1 MHAWYY
7 MQHKGEYFSSN
18 LYLRSLHLQNYIQE
32 FPIKLLICTCKY
44 RLSQHFMNTLKEKKK
59 SSQKIAV
66 QGPETNLIQKIITF
80 YTGTCGQSYSY
91 YHYRQIV

>member
-59 SSQKIAV
+59 ELSENCSSGSRNKFD
-66 QGPETNLIQKIITF
+66 PKNHHFL
-80 YTGTCGQSYSY
+80 
-91 YHYRQIV
+91 YRDMWSILQLLSL

>member
-32 FPIKLLICTCKY
+32 FPTKPLVCTCKY
-44 RLSQHFMNTLKEKKK
+44 RLAQHFMNTLKEKKK
-59 SSQKIAV
+59 ELSENCSS
-66 QGPETNLIQKIITF
+66 GPETNLIQKNITF
-80 YTGTCGQSYSY
+80 YPRTCGQSYSY